1 VTGFGVPRLSGLIAQ
16 VQAVTG
22 IAGRAPATA
31 ASACADRTA
40 PVSRFARKKAIKA
53 SRRRLSL
60 TGTAS
65 DRGCRAGGA
74 GRVKR
79 VRVAVARQAGK
90 RCRFLKG
97 KTGFTRPR
105 SCSRRV
111 YVTAKG
117 TTRWSYTFRGRLAK
131 GRYRAYVRG
140 TDASGNV
147 PRRLPKTATRSFRV
161 R

>member
-1 VTGFGVPRLSGLIAQ
+1 MCRPRCPGL
-16 VQAVTG
+16 
-22 IAGRAPATA
+22 
-31 ASACADRTA
+31 
-40 PVSRFARKKAIKA
+40 RFARKRAITA

-79 VRVAVARQAGK
+79 VRVAVARLAGK

-97 KTGFTRPR
+97 KKGFTRPQR
-105 SCSRRV
+105 CSKRV

-117 TTRWSYTFRGRLAK
+117 TTRWRYTFRGRLAK

-140 TDASGNV
+140 TDATGNG
-147 PRRLPKTATRSFRV
+147 PRTLSKAAIKSFRV